1 MRERSI
7 LNHRNKLYNYLIV
20 SAFLILFYSCVKDKP
35 NVQSTGN
42 INISATHKVYI
53 TNEGNFMYNNSSV
66 SFYNPDTKQVVQ
78 DIFKAQNPNI
88 TLGDVCQSIQKI
100 GNNFYLVVNN
110 SNKIVIVSAD
120 DFKYQQSITGFVSPR
135 YILPVSFSKG
145 YVSDLYANKIA
156 VVNLST
162 KNIVSYIPCPGWTEK
177 MIQFYNKVFVTNLYR
192 NYLYVIDVLSD
203 AIIDS
208 IYVGKYASG
217 IVLDKN
223 ENLWVLSSGESTSNQ
238 LPKLHKI
245 NPVTHQV
252 LITFTFSSADRPNN
266 LVIDAAREN
275 LYFINQHI
283 YKMSITAT
291 QLPTQYFIA
300 SQNNNFYSM
309 EWNAV
314 LDELYVSDA
323 MDYVQNSTIYRYN
336 KNGQLIHTFKAGINA
351 SGFWME

>member
-1 MRERSI
+1 MGTKN
-7 LNHRNKLYNYLIV
+7 LLKCKNKCFLIV
-20 SAFLILFYSCVKDKP
+20 FFLFVLSYSCVKDQP
-35 NVQSTGN
+35 DVQNFGS
-42 INISATHKVYI
+42 INLSFNRKVYI

-66 SFYNPDTKQVVQ
+66 SFYNPDTKLVVE
-78 DIFKAQNPNI
+78 DIFKTQNPNQ
-88 TLGDVCQSIQKI
+88 TLGDVCQSIQKV
-100 GNNFYLVVNN
+100 GNSFYLVVNN
-110 SNKIVIVSAD
+110 SNKIVLVNAD

-162 KNIVSYIPCPGWTEK
+162 KNIVSYILCPGWTEK
-177 MIQFYNKVFVTNLYR
+177 MLQFYNKVFVTNLYK

-223 ENLWVLSSGESTSNQ
+223 DNLWVLSSGETSSNQ

-245 NPVTHQV
+245 NPVTHQILNSFV
-252 LITFTFSSADRPNN
+252 FNSSDHPRNLI
-266 LVIDAAREN
+266 IDAAREN

-283 YKMSITAT
+283 YKMNISAT
-291 QLPTQYFIA
+291 QLPTQPFIT

-309 EWNAV
+309 EWNFV
-314 LDELYVSDA
+314 LNELYVSDA
-323 MDYVQNSTIYRYN
+323 MDYVQKSTIYRYDN
-336 KNGQLIHTFKAGINA
+336 SGKLIHTFKAGINA